1 MREQKDRYEIFLKVC
16 ETGSFSKAAEALNY
30 TQSGISQM
38 MAGLEE
44 ELGVQLFARINRG
57 VTLTDN
63 GTRLLPYIREL
74 ANQKTRLRQAAFN
87 INHKVEGKLRVGSFS
102 SITTLWMPEVVH
114 YFKENYPKVKI
125 EILDGNYDEIRE
137 WIIRGQV
144 DCGFLSSIVADD
156 LKFYPLRDDPLC
168 AVFPEGHPLAVRP
181 SVTLPQ
187 LFQYPLIIE
196 TPGCDNDIQH
206 LMLKCLVKPNISYS
220 FRDDTLI
227 MAFVRSGLGVTISQE
242 LVMQV
247 SGLQRE
253 PADISNVVMA
263 IKCGASDTISGMAS
277 NCVIG
282 YVADKLVDLGATVVF
297 GETTEFLGGE
307 HILARRAVGGPD
319 GPAGKKIFEIVN
331 NMEQRAA
338 LLGEDMRGGQPTPG
352 NIAGGLSS
360 IEEKS
365 LGAIVKSGHR
375 PIQGVLEYP
384 QFVTDQKGLWI
395 KGTPGR
401 EPEILT
407 AMAATGA
414 QFMMFSTGRGAPQG
428 FPSMPVIKIC
438 DNPNTYEHLR
448 HDMDLNAGRII
459 TGEASIEEVGEE
471 AYAKM
476 LRVLSGEM
484 TKNEAIGYFSA
495 IDIHCLGPV
504 I

>member
-63 GTRLLPYIREL
+63 GTRL
-74 ANQKTRLRQAAFN
+74 RQAAFN
-87 INHKVEGKLRVGSFS
+87 INHKVEGKLRVGSIS

-168 AVFPEGHPLAVRP
+168 AVFPEGHPLAERS

-206 LMLKCLVKPNISYS
+206 LMLKCPVKPNIFYS

-242 LVMQV
+242 LVMQAFGCPGVV
-247 SGLQRE
+247 SRPLE
-253 PADISNVVMA
+253 PACCRTLGLAFSKTASSVV
-263 IKCGASDTISGMAS
+263 SQT
-277 NCVIG
+277 
-282 YVADKLVDLGATVVF
+282 L
-297 GETTEFLGGE
+297 
-307 HILARRAVGGPD
+307 
-319 GPAGKKIFEIVN
+319 
-331 NMEQRAA
+331 
-338 LLGEDMRGGQPTPG
+338 
-352 NIAGGLSS
+352 
-360 IEEKS
+360 
-365 LGAIVKSGHR
+365 
-375 PIQGVLEYP
+375 LEYLRSTR
-384 QFVTDQKGLWI
+384 QRKET
-395 KGTPGR
+395 
-401 EPEILT
+401 PEI
-407 AMAATGA
+407 
-414 QFMMFSTGRGAPQG
+414 
-428 FPSMPVIKIC
+428 K
-438 DNPNTYEHLR
+438 
-448 HDMDLNAGRII
+448 
-459 TGEASIEEVGEE
+459 
-471 AYAKM
+471 
-476 LRVLSGEM
+476 
-484 TKNEAIGYFSA
+484 
-495 IDIHCLGPV
+495 
-504 I
+504 